1 MPIHFTNALAL
12 MSMAHLMNSNDVVTI
27 RNNVTTIMCPVTPAP
42 GMTNCHGYCL
52 IDRLLYNEE
61 ILIYTTGAPNIHV
74 YEMIPLQNIAT
85 GYQCTVALK
94 L

>member
-1 MPIHFTNALAL
+1 ML
-12 MSMAHLMNSNDVVTI
+12 MAHLMNSNDVVTI

-74 YEMIPLQNIAT
+74 YEMISLQNIAT
-85 GYQCTVALK
+85 GYQCMVALN